1 MYAAMRIS
9 GRLQVLQIRATRIKR
24 QIVLDDNKG
33 GKRNDSSVQVRFF
46 GKQPANHTD
55 CDGKQ
60 RHGSEKDH

>member
-1 MYAAMRIS
+1 M
-9 GRLQVLQIRATRIKR
+9 LQIRAARIKR

-33 GKRNDSSVQVRFF
+33 GKQNDSSVQVRFF
-46 GKQPANHTD
+46 SKQPANHTD